1 MKYLYIYWMWIDSTN
16 SITIEKFDSCDFTKK
31 QLNILMK
38 NYFHLKMTKIMLKAF
53 VSKFIKMLDES
64 KKNYPKNILKYTQK

>member
-1 MKYLYIYWMWIDSTN
+1 
-16 SITIEKFDSCDFTKK
+16 
-31 QLNILMK
+31 
-38 NYFHLKMTKIMLKAF
+38 MLKAF